1 MKGWQIVILY
11 DLTPEEERRFSDT
24 NPDMTP
30 EEYFYQEFG
39 EATWSDPAEEPD
51 PVPYGVIW

>member
-11 DLTPEEERRFSDT
+11 DITPEEEQRFNDM

-39 EATWSDPAEEPD
+39 EATWSDPAEQPD